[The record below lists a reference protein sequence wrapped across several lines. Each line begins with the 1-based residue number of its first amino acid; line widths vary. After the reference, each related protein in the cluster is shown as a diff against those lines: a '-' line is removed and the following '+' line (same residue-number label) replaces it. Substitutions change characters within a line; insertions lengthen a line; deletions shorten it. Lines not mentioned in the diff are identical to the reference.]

1 MKKYIFFQFSGV
13 FFQQIKWNMLWFHC
27 TMKIW
32 PFICGNMKKIRWT
45 RGFFCFIWRICPYV
59 VTSTEIEQ
67 GTENV
72 QRQLLHRPAL
82 SKISVS
88 NGKLTMRI
96 SILKFQISS
105 VYTQCLYM
113 LKQYILKLRI
123 QGLNSEIPNFLGVN
137 CTLREK
143 IKYFELE
150 SSICSVKT

>member
-59 VTSTEIEQ
+59 VTSREIEQ

-72 QRQLLHRPAL
+72 QRQLLHSQHFRRDLWVMANSLWEEAYWNFKLAQFILNACTCSNSTSLNWEYKDSIQKFP
-82 SKISVS
+82 IFSV
-88 NGKLTMRI
+88 
-96 SILKFQISS
+96 
-105 VYTQCLYM
+105 
-113 LKQYILKLRI
+113 
-123 QGLNSEIPNFLGVN
+123 
-137 CTLREK
+137 
-143 IKYFELE
+143 
-150 SSICSVKT
+150 